1 MAYNDEKLSG
11 KNLRRCYEIASP
23 RVKRYLLAEIG
34 FVRPGDHI
42 LELGCGYG
50 RICFELED
58 MGAQAGGLRK
68 PMWFSGSRCPGH
80 RIRGRAIR
88 YRALLAKRHLRLRRG
103 ARRIFHRQQALTRHL
118 DESQFVGGAELW
130 KPLTS
135 MITTFI
141 LID

>member
-34 FVRPGDHI
+34 FIRPFVHPGDQV

-58 MGAQAGGLRK
+58 RGAHLTGIDTARENITLARELAGSASPCGFREADALDTGFEDGQFDTVLCLQNGICAFGVE
-68 PMWFSGSRCPGH
+68 PAGSSTGSRP
-80 RIRGRAIR
+80 
-88 YRALLAKRHLRLRRG
+88 
-103 ARRIFHRQQALTRHL
+103 
-118 DESQFVGGAELW
+118 
-130 KPLTS
+130 
-135 MITTFI
+135 
-141 LID
+141 